1 MIACGAWAALETCTR
16 LDPCGPW
23 VAIRM
28 LQRAIGLYF
37 LGEYEASVEALKR
50 VIRSYP
56 EFPSSHRWLVAGLGQ
71 AGHAEEAKEALE
83 KTIAITPGSFEMYV
97 RKRVP
102 WHRPEDHAHFLE
114 GLRKAGWR
122 ET

>member
-1 MIACGAWAALETCTR
+1 VRQRRDLSAKRIVASLSR
-16 LDPCGPW
+16 L
-23 VAIRM
+23 
-28 LQRAIGLYF
+28 LT
-37 LGEYEASVEALKR
+37 K
-50 VIRSYP
+50 
-56 EFPSSHRWLVAGLGQ
+56 AGLGQ
-71 AGHAEEAKEALE
+71 AGRAEEAKEALA

>member
-1 MIACGAWAALETCTR
+1 MALETCIR

-23 VAIRM
+23 VAVR
-28 LQRAIGLYF
+28 LLHVAVGFYF
-37 LGEYEASVEALKR
+37 LREYESSLETLKR

-56 EFPSSHRWLVAGLGQ
+56 DYPSSHRWLVAGLGQ
-71 AGHAEEAKEALE
+71 AGHVEEAKEALG
-83 KTIAITPGSFEMYV
+83 KAIAITPGSFEMYV

>member
-1 MIACGAWAALETCTR
+1 VALGTCMR

-23 VAIRM
+23 VAVR
-28 LQRAIGLYF
+28 LLHVAVGFYF
-37 LGEYEASVEALKR
+37 LREYESSLETLKR

-56 EFPSSHRWLVAGLGQ
+56 DYPSSHRWLAAGLGQ
-71 AGHAEEAKEALE
+71 AGHVEEAKEALG
-83 KTIAITPGSFEMYV
+83 KAITITPGSFEMYV
-97 RKRVP
+97 RKRAL